1 MGYTIVLVIVC
12 TVVFYIIEDVLKAIK
27 AMSLKEKIIILTL
40 FLLLLLASFGKSIM
54 GLLCIVAL
62 VQSSVLLIVILYNF

>member
-40 FLLLLLASFGKSIM
+40 FLLLLLVSFGKSIM
-54 GLLCIVAL
+54 GLLFIAAL
-62 VQSSVLLIVILYNF
+62 V

>member
-27 AMSLKEKIIILTL
+27 AMSLKEKIIILML
-40 FLLLLLASFGKSIM
+40 FLLLLLVSFGKSIM
-54 GLLCIVAL
+54 GLLFIAAL
-62 VQSSVLLIVILYNF
+62 V

>member
-1 MGYTIVLVIVC
+1 MKNRGIITMGYTIVLVIVC

-62 VQSSVLLIVILYNF
+62 V

>member
-40 FLLLLLASFGKSIM
+40 FLLLLLASFGISIM

-62 VQSSVLLIVILYNF
+62 V

>member
-1 MGYTIVLVIVC
+1 MGYTIILVIICV
-12 TVVFYIIEDVLKAIK
+12 VVFYIIDDIFKSIK

-62 VQSSVLLIVILYNF
+62 V

>member
-40 FLLLLLASFGKSIM
+40 FLLLLLVSFGKSIM

-62 VQSSVLLIVILYNF
+62 V

>member
-12 TVVFYIIEDVLKAIK
+12 AVVFYIIEDVLKAIK

-40 FLLLLLASFGKSIM
+40 FLLLLLVSFGKSIM
-54 GLLCIVAL
+54 GLLFIAAL
-62 VQSSVLLIVILYNF
+62 V